1 MKKYTTPNIE
11 VTKFDV
17 EDIIMDSSVSLG
29 KNTTADKTVAKDAL
43 RSAGYVAVE
52 W

>member
-17 EDIIMDSSVSLG
+17 EDIIMLSSAGASASTETKAAAKEAL
-29 KNTTADKTVAKDAL
+29 TTAGYTV
-43 RSAGYVAVE
+43 VE